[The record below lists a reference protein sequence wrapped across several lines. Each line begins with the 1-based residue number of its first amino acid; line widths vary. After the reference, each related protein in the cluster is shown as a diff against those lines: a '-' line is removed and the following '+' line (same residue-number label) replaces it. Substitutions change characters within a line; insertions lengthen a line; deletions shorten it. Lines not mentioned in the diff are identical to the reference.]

1 MLLSTSAVA
10 GSFAPLNPVFIQY
23 QEEQKFK
30 PSDMDFN
37 MRGRIPSPLDLSH
50 LRGLSISEELPDY
63 PASYDLRELGF
74 VSAIR
79 NQSPY
84 GSCWTFGALASLE
97 STTRKLL
104 GKDLDL
110 SERYMMYFAYIDEL
124 DLPGFDNCTSADFPW
139 TADFGGD
146 DYRATALLSR
156 WTGAVLEEDAPYD
169 DLSCI
174 PTGFEKDAIH
184 LQQVLYLPM
193 DPDTRY
199 PKADIDN
206 IKYALTNYGAVAVG
220 VYVDDAMAGY
230 SPSSD
235 YYKPSTC
242 AAYIPED
249 NPDNLTVGWANHEV
263 SIVGWDDNFASA
275 DFATQ
280 PPGDGAWI
288 VRNSWGTNW
297 GDEGYYYLSYYDA
310 VLDTG
315 AAYIGEDPDNYRNI
329 YQYDPLGWIISYSP
343 VAQGDETAWFAN
355 VFTSHQTEFLKA
367 ASFYAGGVNNTYE
380 IYIYDHIGGELIC
393 GPQAGTLNEPGY
405 HTVLL
410 DKPVLFEKG
419 KELAIA
425 VKLTTPGYAYPIAI
439 EFNISGYSD
448 KASALPGQS
457 YISLDGQN
465 WTDTTTVD
473 ASLNVCLKGF
483 TGHLPLEISG
493 LNNIKNNDLTS
504 TSSADLALDNA
515 EEDLAEVDPALFGLF
530 LSDDEYFALSMID
543 YRILSGDMET
553 EQSSVVIK
561 SSLIPP
567 TAGKGK
573 YIFLLAFNYETGKF
587 DILSVTGSDTISP
600 GSTSPSISITD
611 GGPYE
616 DPGIPDGKLSNVTMM
631 EVVAETT
638 PAPPSAG
645 GGGGGCLTAS
655 SPASAIFILPFLII
669 LLGKR

>member
-1 MLLSTSAVA
+1 MMQWEGDGTLLITTTLST
-10 GSFAPLNPVFIQY
+10 Y
-23 QEEQKFK
+23 
-30 PSDMDFN
+30 
-37 MRGRIPSPLDLSH
+37 
-50 LRGLSISEELPDY
+50 
-63 PASYDLRELGF
+63 
-74 VSAIR
+74 
-79 NQSPY
+79 
-84 GSCWTFGALASLE
+84 
-97 STTRKLL
+97 
-104 GKDLDL
+104 
-110 SERYMMYFAYIDEL
+110 
-124 DLPGFDNCTSADFPW
+124 
-139 TADFGGD
+139 
-146 DYRATALLSR
+146 
-156 WTGAVLEEDAPYD
+156 
-169 DLSCI
+169 
-174 PTGFEKDAIH
+174 
-184 LQQVLYLPM
+184 
-193 DPDTRY
+193 
-199 PKADIDN
+199 
-206 IKYALTNYGAVAVG
+206 
-220 VYVDDAMAGY
+220 
-230 SPSSD
+230 
-235 YYKPSTC
+235 

-249 NPDNLTVGWANHEV
+249 NPDDLTVGWANHEV

-355 VFTSHQTEFLKA
+355 VFTSQQTEFLKA

-515 EEDLAEVDPALFGLF
+515 EEDLAEVDPALFGLS
-530 LSDDEYFALSMID
+530 LSDDEYLALSMID

-553 EQSSVVIK
+553 EQSSVVMG

-616 DPGIPDGKLSNVTMM
+616 DPGIPDGKLSNATMM
-631 EVVAETT
+631 EVVAEAT

>member
-1 MLLSTSAVA
+1 MLLSASAVA
-10 GSFAPLNPVFIQY
+10 GSFAPLNAAFIQY

-30 PSDMDFN
+30 PSGTGSTFS
-37 MRGRIPSPLDLSH
+37 GRTPSPVDLSH
-50 LRGLSISEELPDY
+50 LKGISLSAQVQEY

-74 VSAIR
+74 VTPVR
-79 NQSPY
+79 NQNPY

-97 STTRKLL
+97 STSLKLR

-124 DLPGFDNCTSADFPW
+124 DLPGFGDFSSPDFPW
-139 TADFGGD
+139 TADCGGD

-169 DLSCI
+169 DLDCI
-174 PTGFEKDAIH
+174 PTGFEPDAIH
-184 LQQVLYLPM
+184 LQQVLYLYI
-193 DPDTRY
+193 DDDTRY
-199 PKADIDN
+199 PKANIDN

-220 VYVDDAMAGY
+220 VWANDAMGGEWNT
-230 SPSSD
+230 SD
-235 YYKPSTC
+235 YYNPFTY
-242 AAYIPED
+242 AAYIPGD
-249 NPDNLTVGWANHEV
+249 NPDDLTVGWANHEV

-275 DFATQ
+275 DFAIQ

-288 VRNSWGTNW
+288 VRNSWGMNW
-297 GDEGYYYLSYYDA
+297 GDGGYYYLSYYDA

-315 AAYIGEDPDNYRNI
+315 AAYIGQDPDNYRNI

-343 VAQGDETAWFAN
+343 VDQGDETAWFAN
-355 VFTSHQTEFLKA
+355 VFTSQQTEVLKA
-367 ASFYAGGVNNTYE
+367 VSFYAGGVNNTYE
-380 IYIYDHIGGELIC
+380 IYIYDCIGGELIC

-419 KELAIA
+419 KDLAIA
-425 VKLTTPGYAYPIAI
+425 VKLTTPEYPYPIAV
-439 EFNISGYSD
+439 EFAYPGYSD

-493 LNNIKNNDLTS
+493 LSNIQNNDLTG

-530 LSDDEYFALSMID
+530 LSDDEYLALSMID

-553 EQSSVVIK
+553 EQSGVVME

-567 TAGKGK
+567 TAGKRK
-573 YIFLLAFNYETGKF
+573 YIFLLGFNYETGKF

-600 GSTSPSISITD
+600 GSTSPSITITD

-616 DPGIPDGKLSNVTMM
+616 NPGMADGKLSNVTMM
-631 EVVAETT
+631 EVVAEAT

-645 GGGGGCLTAS
+645 GGGGGCLTTS
-655 SPASAIFILPFLII
+655 SPASAIFILPFLMI
-669 LLGKR
+669 LLGKK